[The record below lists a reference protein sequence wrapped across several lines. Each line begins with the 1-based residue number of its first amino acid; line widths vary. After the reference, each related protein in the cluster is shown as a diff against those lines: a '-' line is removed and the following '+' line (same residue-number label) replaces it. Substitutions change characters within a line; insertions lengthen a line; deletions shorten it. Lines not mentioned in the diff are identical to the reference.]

1 MLYSKV
7 IVIHGYIYSFS
18 NSFPLCFIVVVVV
31 QSLSHVWLFVSPW
44 TAACQASLSLTISQ
58 SFPKF
63 MSIESVLLSN
73 RIILCPA
80 VLLLP
85 ASRSF
90 PMSWLFVSGGQSIGA
105 SFSTSVLPVSIQGW
119 LPLGLTGLIFLLSQE
134 SSPALQ
140 FKSINSSALSLLYGP
155 TLTSIHGYW
164 KDNCFDYTDISQ
176 QRDAFAF

>member
-1 MLYSKV
+1 MSDSTTTV
-7 IVIHGYIYSFS
+7 
-18 NSFPLCFIVVVVV
+18 
-31 QSLSHVWLFVSPW
+31 

-63 MSIESVLLSN
+63 MSTESVILSN
-73 RIILCPA
+73 CLILCPA

-85 ASRSF
+85 TSRSF
-90 PMSWLFVSGGQSIGA
+90 PMSWLFVSGGQSIRA

-119 LPLGLTGLIFLLSQE
+119 LPLGLTGLIFFGKKSQE

-140 FKSINSSALSLLYGP
+140 FKSINSSVLSLLYGP

-164 KDNCFDYTDISQ
+164 KDNCFDYTDIFQ
-176 QRDAFAF
+176 QSDAFAF